1 MRFYDNFTLPVRF
14 FALLVLLLALS
25 FSPAAAQEFAGVTV
39 NIVTTK
45 TIIAEPLKRRA
56 PDFEKFTGA
65 KINVVEVDFS
75 TLYDTIKSDFAA
87 DAHQYDAAVFIS
99 GWIPDFAE
107 AGSIEDLTNRVEADA
122 ALEWD
127 DVMPFFR
134 NINSRF
140 NGRVYGMPLDGDFFM
155 VYYRTDL
162 LEKAGLQP
170 PATWEDYL
178 TLAKTFN
185 GQDLNG
191 DNEPDYGSCFSKKAQ
206 YISTYYF
213 YGIATALL
221 QTQGTDQGA
230 FFDTNDMRPLVN
242 NEAFGAALD
251 MYRDTMTYGPSNEM
265 ELDLIQFRNLF
276 LEGRCALTIDWGDIG
291 SLSTEPTA
299 KVGDKIG
306 AVMQPGSRKVLDRA
320 SGKLVDCTP
329 ELCPYAENG
338 VNYAPYAA
346 VGGWVGAINAKA
358 ADNVKAATYAFLSYM
373 SQPAQANVD
382 VTLGITGFN
391 PYRRSQFRETTPWI
405 NAGMNEKLVT
415 LYLDAIGK
423 SLKNPNM
430 VLDLRIPQTQQYL
443 GKVLDNVLQS
453 FLKGELSREAAM
465 TTLETEWNTI
475 TEQAGKEKQL
485 EMYLKTLSRRR

>member
-1 MRFYDNFTLPVRF
+1 MTP
-14 FALLVLLLALS
+14 
-25 FSPAAAQEFAGVTV
+25 
-39 NIVTTK
+39 
-45 TIIAEPLKRRA
+45 
-56 PDFEKFTGA
+56 
-65 KINVVEVDFS
+65 
-75 TLYDTIKSDFAA
+75 
-87 DAHQYDAAVFIS
+87 
-99 GWIPDFAE
+99 
-107 AGSIEDLTNRVEADA
+107 RVEADD

-155 VYYRTDL
+155 VYYRADL

-170 PATWEDYL
+170 PATWDEYL
-178 TLAKTFN
+178 TIAKTFN

-221 QTQGTDQGA
+221 QAQGTEQGV
-230 FFDTNDMRPLVN
+230 FFETSDMRPLVN

-251 MYRDTMTYGPSNEM
+251 IYRDTMTYGPPNEM

-306 AVMQPGSRKVLDRA
+306 AVMQPGSRKVLERT
-320 SGKLVDCTP
+320 SGKLVECTTDV
-329 ELCPYAENG
+329 CPYAVDG

-346 VGGWVGAINAKA
+346 VGGWVGAVNAKA
-358 ADNVKAATYAFLSYM
+358 ADNVKAAVYAFLSYM

-391 PYRRSQFRETTPWI
+391 PYRRSQFRDAAPWVK
-405 NAGMNEKLVT
+405 AGMDTKLVE

-423 SLKNPNM
+423 SLKNANM

-443 GKVLDNVLQS
+443 GVVLDSVLQS
-453 FLKGELSREAAM
+453 FLKNEIDRDAAM
-465 TTLETEWNTI
+465 NEVEKQWNAI
-475 TEQAGKEKQL
+475 TEQAGKDKQR
-485 EMYLKTLSRRR
+485 ERYLKTLSRRQ